1 MPRFRLVFS
10 EHGAA
15 LYKGSNMRGALA
27 LRLGQVKYQQ
37 EPQSDT
43 DVLIIGGLP
52 GVALRQEVER
62 CVLRFTLDLNY
73 DPLTSR
79 LERHIRPATAK
90 IRCLDFSDGSLGR
103 QPTKI
108 VLLQGTFWRNRAV
121 FVFKEC

>member
-79 LERHIRPATAK
+79 LERHIRPATAVTRRPAEK
-90 IRCLDFSDGSLGR
+90 VRR
-103 QPTKI
+103 VMT
-108 VLLQGTFWRNRAV
+108 VLMVV
-121 FVFKEC
+121 FLSGEAGCAWERSG